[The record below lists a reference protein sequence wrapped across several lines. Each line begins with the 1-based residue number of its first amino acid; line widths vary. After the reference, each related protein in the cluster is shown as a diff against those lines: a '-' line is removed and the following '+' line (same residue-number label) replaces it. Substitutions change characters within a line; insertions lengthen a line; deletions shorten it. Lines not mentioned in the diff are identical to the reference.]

1 MPVQDINT
9 GYKPEFGLG
18 ALYSGWNAGTRMR
31 SNEEEILQQLLANR
45 QKQQEMPYD
54 LDIKRYEGA
63 LANAKRLSPN
73 YIPEALRGYIG
84 QMQSQQAAGTGAMQ
98 TMQGKVDAV
107 NAENANSTG
116 ENVLNKMIRDI
127 QTGQGGNI
135 GFGKF
140 GSARMEGDG
149 NLGLYQDVM
158 NNPDITPEQRMLI
171 EQDAQKSGMLN
182 KSQGLLDKFMSA
194 AVNTPKHQQALA
206 LGEQRGNFGLAN
218 TQMRSQAQIEAMRER
233 VARMNIKDPTE
244 SQRRAYALAVYSGQ
258 IQGDVEAADRYLQM
272 QTYMDVQKSGTN
284 QKPGGYDLS
293 EQTGLTR
300 EPSVANRTVRPPAY
314 NPNTQAAIREQ
325 GIQQRQART
334 KGRVVGSGTK
344 EDPYRQE

>member
-45 QKQQEMPYD
+45 QKQQEMPHD

-63 LANAKRLSPN
+63 LANAKRLSPD

-127 QTGQGGNI
+127 QTGQGG
-135 GFGKF
+135 
-140 GSARMEGDG
+140 
-149 NLGLYQDVM
+149 
-158 NNPDITPEQRMLI
+158 
-171 EQDAQKSGMLN
+171 

-194 AVNTPKHQQALA
+194 AVNTPKHQQTLA

-233 VARMNIKDPTE
+233 VAKMNAKDPTE

-258 IQGDVEAADRYLQM
+258 VQGDVEAADRYLQM
-272 QTYMDVQKSGTN
+272 QTYMDVQKAGTN

-314 NPNTQAAIREQ
+314 NPNVQAAIREQ
-325 GIQQRQART
+325 GIQQRKAKA